1 MNRRGFLY
9 AGAATA
15 AAMSA
20 RSYGRILGA
29 NDRVGIGVIGLGRRG
44 TIVGGAFLED
54 KRARIVAVCDIYD
67 TQRDAFLS
75 RLPKD
80 HPPPHTSVAYQD
92 LLAQA
97 DVDAV
102 LISTPDHLHVTMAT
116 TALEAGKHVYLE
128 KPTLHRWED
137 RALLTAAAEKH

>member
-9 AGAATA
+9 TGAATA

-44 TIVGGAFLED
+44 TIVGSAFLQD
-54 KRARIVAVCDIYD
+54 QRARIVAVCDIYD
-67 TQRDAFLS
+67 AQTNTFLS

-80 HPPPHTSVAYQD
+80 HPPPHSSIAYQD

-97 DVDAV
+97 EVDAV
-102 LISTPDHLHVTMAT
+102 LISTRIICM
-116 TALEAGKHVYLE
+116 
-128 KPTLHRWED
+128 
-137 RALLTAAAEKH
+137 

>member
-67 TQRDAFLS
+67 ANQGPAAEVS
-75 RLPKD
+75 
-80 HPPPHTSVAYQD
+80 
-92 LLAQA
+92 
-97 DVDAV
+97 
-102 LISTPDHLHVTMAT
+102 AT
-116 TALEAGKHVYLE
+116 ENLE
-128 KPTLHRWED
+128 KAHTRNFIDAIVSAQPANAPLNAGLQASLPVQM
-137 RALLTAAAEKH
+137 ALRSYWSHKTVSQAQLGQQEKL